1 MITNSLVSQNLIP
14 NGSFEEL
21 ECPNNPINSINTTAT
36 WYAVG
41 ADAYWLHVRCPFDEV
56 ASQSVIALNA
66 SIVPSRG
73 LGYMSLEAAVTENGF
88 FVSEGV
94 GIELSET
101 LKPDRF
107 YYFGMALMNYDLF
120 EGPGYSGINCDPLP
134 EQNIDLYVTNETLIF
149 NASYNRDQAIPY
161 LTKVELNGEQRLTT
175 NIASQSD
182 FRNYQWY
189 QYWDCFQA
197 NGGERHLGVAGNNY
211 KIETGN
217 SCFIEGQPNPL
228 YLSGYGVDELQLV
241 ELPIKLD
248 TLIALCDGGV
258 NVNLHDLV
266 KDPFFDKATY
276 FWNDGFSGTER
287 FITAAGNYEIEMKL
301 PCTIIPIT
309 ISVDEELCATNI
321 YVPNTFSPNN
331 DGINDELK
339 PFIKTQL
346 GIIDYKFQVFDRW
359 GGLVFQTTNPSEGW
373 RGGNPNNLLEQG
385 VFLWKLVY
393 VLDNGANKKV
403 VKTGSTF
410 LFK

>member
-1 MITNSLVSQNLIP
+1 LVSQNLIP

-21 ECPNNPINSINTTAT
+21 ECPDNPINSINTTAT

-41 ADAYWLHVRCPFDEV
+41 ADAYWLHERCPFDKA

-107 YYFGMALMNYDLF
+107 YYFGMALMNYDLI
-120 EGPGYSGINCDPLP
+120 EAPNYVGIDCGPIPVH
-134 EQNIDLYVTNETLIF
+134 NIGLYVTNERLIF
-149 NASYNRDQAIPY
+149 NAEYSQEQFAPY
-161 LTKVELNGEQRLTT
+161 LTKVELSGEQRLLT
-175 NIASQSD
+175 NITSRSS
-182 FRNYQWY
+182 FKNYQWY

-197 NGGERHLGVAGNNY
+197 NGGERHLAVAGNNY
-211 KIETGN
+211 EIETAN
-217 SCFIEGQPNPL
+217 SCFIEGQSNPL
-228 YLSGYGVDELQLV
+228 YLSGYGVDNLQLV
-241 ELPIKLD
+241 ELPVKLD
-248 TLIALCDGGV
+248 TVIPLCDGGV
-258 NVNLHDLV
+258 TVNLHDMV
-266 KDPFFDKATY
+266 KDPFFEKATY
-276 FWNDGFSGTER
+276 LWNDGFSGTER
-287 FITAAGNYEIEMKL
+287 FITVAGNYEVEMEL
-301 PCTIIPIT
+301 PCTTIPIT
-309 ISVDEELCATNI
+309 INIDEELCATNI

-346 GIIDYKFQVFDRW
+346 GIIEYEFQVFDRW
-359 GGLVFQTTNPSEGW
+359 GGLVFQTTNRSEGW
-373 RGGNPNNLLEQG
+373 RGGNPNDLLEQG

-393 VLDNGANKKV
+393 VLENGANKKEV
-403 VKTGSTF
+403 ETGSTF